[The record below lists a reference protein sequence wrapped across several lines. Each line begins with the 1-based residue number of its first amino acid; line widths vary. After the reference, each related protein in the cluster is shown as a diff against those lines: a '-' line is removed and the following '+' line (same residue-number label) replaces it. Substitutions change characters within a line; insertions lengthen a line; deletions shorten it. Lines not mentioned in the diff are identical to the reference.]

1 MMSPRLEMSRCLEM
15 SRYLGLRIGCV
26 VMLLLGGGI
35 ALSCRP
41 AGAQSDSQPN
51 GGIPL
56 PSADA
61 PADPARAKLAGS
73 IERRLGRLQ
82 PMGSKLK
89 SPDDYYVLGTA
100 DLRLEDRH
108 ADVCFQ
114 KLQGQKA
121 TADFLAGYILEAP
134 QKTLRQW
141 HVFARLKADDQA
153 DQFLQFVRMQYDQ
166 VRDYRENVGRIYQ
179 AKTTR
184 RC

>member
-1 MMSPRLEMSRCLEM
+1 MSAR
-15 SRYLGLRIGCV
+15 LGLCLGCL
-26 VMLLLGGGI
+26 VMLLAGGGI
-35 ALSCRP
+35 ALPGRP
-41 AGAQSDSQPN
+41 APAQSDSQLD

-61 PADPARAKLAGS
+61 PADPARAKLAAS

-100 DLRLEDRH
+100 DLRQEDRH

-134 QKTLRQW
+134 EKTLRQW

-166 VRDYRENVGRIYQ
+166 VREYRENVGRIYQ